1 MNKRKVLSL
10 MLVSGMVLSV
20 SSAAFADELV
30 DTSTEAVASST
41 VDSGG
46 NNLGDNTNTVPSTDN
61 NNSDLVN
68 TDDTPAPSTVD
79 SGGNNLGD
87 SANTVP
93 STDNNNSE
101 LVNTVDVA
109 KPSTESSVEPST
121 DNLGDKGNTVPSIDN
136 SSAGIVTEPKQDD
149 KLKKEEK
156 KADVAGEPVKQ
167 SDTKPK
173 EEPVI
178 TNPIITPVETKTG
191 DTIVGTQNGE
201 VLVQKV
207 DGSTQLQKAE
217 TVGGQLQADGTIKV
231 QDKEGKMKTLPHTG
245 EKESGMMLALGVV
258 ILGFL
263 GYWKFG
269 VQIKEW
275 FKKFKK

>member
-20 SSAAFADELV
+20 SSGVFADELV
-30 DTSTEAVASST
+30 NTGATTAPSK
-41 VDSGG
+41 VDVGS
-46 NNLGDNTNTVPSTDN
+46 NNLGDN
-61 NNSDLVN
+61 
-68 TDDTPAPSTVD
+68 
-79 SGGNNLGD
+79 
-87 SANTVP
+87 ANTVP
-93 STDNNNSE
+93 STDKGNSD
-101 LVNTVDVA
+101 LVNTGDVTQPSTVDTDSNNLGDNANTVPSTDKGNSDLVNTGDVT
-109 KPSTESSVEPST
+109 KPSTDSSVEPST
-121 DNLGDKGNTVPSIDN
+121 DNLGDKGNTVPSTDN
-136 SSAGIVTEPKQDD
+136 NSAGIVTEPKQND

-167 SDTKPK
+167 SDTKPE

-245 EKESGMMLALGVV
+245 EKESGILLAIGVV

-269 VQIKEW
+269 VQVKEW